1 MNHLRIAALVLC
13 VATLPSAATAQA
25 PPDKLVTQYVVVL
38 NFNEAVLR
46 TSEAQKALTALQAQ
60 FTPRQSQLQA
70 LNDEVETLRKQMES
84 TNDKVSES
92 ERATRVQTLDKKE
105 KQLQRQVE
113 DFKTDSQTESQQV
126 FQRVAQK
133 VFSFLQTYA
142 PQHGYS
148 AVIERGSDASP
159 VVWYAASNMDITG
172 QLIKAYD
179 GQSGATSQQSPA
191 GPTNRELA
199 KPPVPLPD
207 NPPHHP

>member
-1 MNHLRIAALVLC
+1 MNQLRIAALVLC
-13 VATLPSAATAQA
+13 GAALSSLAPAQA
-25 PPDKLVTQYVVVL
+25 PPDKLVTQYVVTL
-38 NFNEAVLR
+38 SFNEAVLR
-46 TSEAQKALTALQAQ
+46 TSEAQKALTALQVQ
-60 FTPRQSQLQA
+60 FAPRQSQLQA

-92 ERATRVQTLDKKE
+92 ERATRAQTLDKKE

-133 VFSFLQTYA
+133 VFAFLQTYA
-142 PQHGYS
+142 LQHGYS

-159 VVWYAASNMDITG
+159 VVWYAASGVDITP

-179 GQSGATSQQSPA
+179 TQSGVTSQQTPASP
-191 GPTNRELA
+191 GERGVV
-199 KPPVPLPD
+199 KPSGSLPD
-207 NPPHHP
+207 SPSHHP

>member
-1 MNHLRIAALVLC
+1 MA
-13 VATLPSAATAQA
+13 
-25 PPDKLVTQYVVVL
+25 
-38 NFNEAVLR
+38 
-46 TSEAQKALTALQAQ
+46 
-60 FTPRQSQLQA
+60 
-70 LNDEVETLRKQMES
+70 S

-92 ERATRVQTLDKKE
+92 ERGTRVQTLDKKE

-133 VFSFLQTYA
+133 VFAFLQTYA
-142 PQHGYS
+142 LQHGYS

-159 VVWYAASNMDITG
+159 VVWYAANDMDITG

-179 GQSGATSQQSPA
+179 AQFGATSQQIPA
-191 GPTNRELA
+191 NPAERELA
-199 KPPVPLPD
+199 KPPRSLPD